1 MASDPHRIESV
12 EQLREAISAP
22 DPIMHAIKGDH
33 VGEHE
38 LDYLQRAPFLVL
50 ATCDADGKM
59 DVSPKG
65 DAAGFVLL
73 EESDDGTQ
81 SIVIPDRPGNH
92 LAYGHLNIIENGRAG
107 VIFMIPGTPETLR
120 INGSAELTR
129 DPALLE
135 RLAARGRPAILATR
149 IQVEECF
156 FHCAK
161 AFLRSE
167 LWKPET
173 WPERVRISFGE
184 MMAEKL
190 SKTGPNAELA
200 EMIDK
205 EIEQDYATNL

>member
-1 MASDPHRIESV
+1 MARDPHRIETV
-12 EQLREAISAP
+12 EQLREAISTP
-22 DPIMHAIKGDH
+22 DPIMDAVKGDR
-33 VGEHE
+33 VGKHE
-38 LDYLQRAPFLVL
+38 LDYLQRSPFLLL
-50 ATCDADGKM
+50 ATSDADGKM

-65 DAAGFVLL
+65 DAAGFVLF
-73 EESDDGTQ
+73 EEADDGTQ

-92 LAYGHLNIIENGRAG
+92 LAFGHINIISNGRAG
-107 VIFMIPGTPETLR
+107 VVFMIPGTPETLR

-129 DPALLE
+129 NPELLE
-135 RLAARGRPAILATR
+135 RLAARGRPAIIATR

-173 WPERVRISFGE
+173 WPERVKISFGE

-190 SKTGPNAELA
+190 SKTGPNPELA
-200 EMIDK
+200 EIIDK

>member
-12 EQLREAISAP
+12 EQLRETISTP
-22 DPIMHAIKGDH
+22 DPIMDAVKGERI
-33 VGEHE
+33 GKHE
-38 LDYLQRAPFLVL
+38 LDFLQRSPFLLL
-50 ATCDADGKM
+50 ATSDADGKM

-65 DAAGFVLL
+65 DAAGFVLF
-73 EESDDGTQ
+73 EETADGSQ

-92 LAYGHLNIIENGRAG
+92 LAYGHINIISNARAA
-107 VIFMIPGTPETLR
+107 VVFMIPGTPETLR

-129 DPALLE
+129 DPELLA
-135 RLAARGRPAILATR
+135 RLAARGRPALLATR

-173 WPERVRISFGE
+173 WPERIKISLGE
-184 MMAEKL
+184 IMAEKL
-190 SKTGPNAELA
+190 SKGPDAQLA
-200 EMIDK
+200 EIIDK

>member
-22 DPIMHAIKGDH
+22 DPIMHAIKGDR
-33 VGEHE
+33 VGERE
-38 LDYLQRAPFLVL
+38 LDYLQRSPFLLL
-50 ATCDADGKM
+50 ATCDADGKL

-92 LAYGHLNIIENGRAG
+92 LAYGHLNIISSGRAG

-129 DPALLE
+129 DPELLE
-135 RLAARGRPAILATR
+135 RLAARGRTAIVATR

-173 WPERVRISFGE
+173 WPERVKISFGE

-190 SKTGPNAELA
+190 SKTGPNDELA
-200 EMIDK
+200 QMIDK